1 MGNRIDGHGLYMQIG
16 LCRRVIGN
24 GNGRWML
31 CITDFHP
38 TVHSRVYSM
47 TNQRN

>member
-16 LCRRVIGN
+16 LCRRVLGN

-31 CITDFHP
+31 CITDP
-38 TVHSRVYSM
+38 MCVNAIPGSIR
-47 TNQRN
+47 